1 MFDRRSVVN
10 EHELWRHALGYARG
24 QNVTLKDIQSVT
36 GKRDYIRDVNHA
48 GKVTTREHLQRE
60 WEIVEMVHKGLRRH
74 HSYCQHYHCA
84 NPSLDAEQRLAVE
97 RILVW
102 SGFVCVFRGG
112 AGTGKSYTLREVEKA
127 LKETGGAVH
136 VIAPQRQQ
144 VMDLEKYGFQNVET
158 VSAFLAKGH
167 LEPQSIII
175 VDEAGQI
182 GGKQMHALLEFALE
196 NESRVIF
203 SGDNGQH
210 GAVEAADALRY
221 LKSIPGCAS
230 HLN

>member
-1 MFDRRSVVN
+1 MLRPM
-10 EHELWRHALGYARG
+10 E
-24 QNVTLKDIQSVT
+24 
-36 GKRDYIRDVNHA
+36 NHV

-74 HSYCQHYHCA
+74 HSFCRDYRCA

-97 RILVW
+97 RILA
-102 SGFVCVFRGG
+102 STGFVAVFRGG

-127 LKETGGAVH
+127 LKETGRAVH

-144 VMDLEKYGFQNVET
+144 VMDLEKDGFQNVET
-158 VSAFLAKGH
+158 VSAFLAKGS
-167 LEPQSIII
+167 LEPQSFII

-196 NESRVIF
+196 NESRVIL
-203 SGDNGQH
+203 SGDTRQH
-210 GAVEAADALRY
+210 GAVEAADALRAIEKY
-221 LKSIPGCAS
+221 SGVRNFLRLIKTRGE
-230 HLN
+230 